1 MKFMSNWLGRLRQFI
16 NDTINEL
23 RKCSWPARNEL
34 FESTILVIVTVF
46 ILALF
51 VSIVDILSREFI
63 TLISM

>member
-1 MKFMSNWLGRLRQFI
+1 MNNWLGRLRQFI
-16 NDTINEL
+16 SDTINEL

-51 VSIVDILSREFI
+51 VSLIDILSMEFI
-63 TLISM
+63 TLISR